1 MTGKDA
7 KMSLDY
13 VGIKLDTDIPAA
25 FTFFY

>member
-13 VGIKLDTDIPAA
+13 VGIKSDTDIPAV